1 VKDAN
6 PEKLFSRLASHD
18 TKKIQPTLVGK
29 PGAKGQFNY
38 SPDYKGQNYDQAPET
53 LSAGLSRLLESR
65 SSDGIYL
72 QSIPVRDH
80 MPGFLDKHQ
89 LKLVPEGV
97 HPRAWIGT
105 QTTVQ
110 THFDTSE
117 NIACVVLGEREITLF
132 PPEQLPALYP
142 GPLETAPGGV
152 MVSLTSLENPDFKA
166 HPKFKDA
173 LKTARQ
179 AKLYPGDAIYIPYGW
194 WHHIRALSPLNML
207 VNYWWTDKKA
217 MVPDPYTS
225 MFHSMMCFHHLAPE
239 QAKVWQNMFAHFV
252 FKQNGE
258 AMEHVPSSAR
268 GILAGVGPEDRERAL
283 LTMIKTLRAH
293 LETRP

>member
-1 VKDAN
+1 M
-6 PEKLFSRLASHD
+6 
-18 TKKIQPTLVGK
+18 
-29 PGAKGQFNY
+29 
-38 SPDYKGQNYDQAPET
+38 
-53 LSAGLSRLLESR
+53 SAITVLNG
-65 SSDGIYL
+65 
-72 QSIPVRDH
+72 
-80 MPGFLDKHQ
+80 
-89 LKLVPEGV
+89 
-97 HPRAWIGT
+97 GT

-117 NIACVVLGEREITLF
+117 NIACVVLGEREITVF

-179 AKLYPGDAIYIPYGW
+179 ATLYPGDAIYIPYGW

-207 VNYWWTDKKA
+207 VNYWWTDQKA
-217 MVPDPYTS
+217 MAPDPYTS
-225 MFHSMMCFHHLAPE
+225 MFHAMMCFHHLTPQ

-258 AMEHVPSSAR
+258 AMEHVPSPVR
-268 GILAGVGPEDRERAL
+268 GILAGVDPEDRERAL
-283 LTMIKTLRAH
+283 LTLIKTLRAH
-293 LETRP
+293 LDTQP